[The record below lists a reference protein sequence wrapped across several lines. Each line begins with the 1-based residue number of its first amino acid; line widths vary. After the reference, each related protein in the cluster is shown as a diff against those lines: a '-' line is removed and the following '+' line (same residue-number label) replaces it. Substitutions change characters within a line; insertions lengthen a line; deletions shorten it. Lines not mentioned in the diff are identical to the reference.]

1 MRIRTGVFLAYGMI
15 VAFGFTLLVQ
25 YIVDGLRPRY
35 LEAVEE
41 GMVDC
46 GRLLSHLIADH
57 SENELST
64 EGVESVFRA
73 AKTDYFQAQIYG
85 LMKTRVDIGIY
96 VTDSKGM
103 VIYDSTYP
111 ERVGEPF
118 GVKWRDVRLTL
129 QGHYGARTTRGVPTD
144 PTTAVLYVASPI
156 EREGKLLG
164 VVTVYKATDNANHFI
179 SQAAWKISC
188 AGVAIGGAMLL
199 ASFVV
204 SFWVSRPIERLTR
217 YARAVRDGENV
228 PLPRLG
234 YSCEIRQ
241 MGTAFDEMRDALEG
255 RQYVENYVQNLTHE
269 IKSPLST
276 IQGAAELLQEPMEA
290 QQRVRFAEN
299 IHAETRRIASV
310 VDKLLLLS
318 SLEARKGGIE
328 KKKVDWARIIEE
340 ALVQVKPLIEQKRL
354 TLESALKP
362 ELFVSGES
370 YLIRQAIDNL
380 IHNAIEFSPEG
391 SCLHITACEKDGFA
405 EVRVEDEGPG
415 IPEYALSRIY
425 ERFYSLPRPGT
436 ARKSSGL
443 GLTFVKEVAELHQGK
458 VTLGNRDKGGTVAVF
473 AVPLD

>member
-1 MRIRTGVFLAYGMI
+1 MRIRTGVFLAYGII

-41 GMVDC
+41 GMVDS
-46 GRLLSHLIADH
+46 GRLLSHAIAKD
-57 SENELST
+57 SGEELNTS
-64 EGVESVFRA
+64 RIA
-73 AKTDYFQAQIYG
+73 AIFQEAGADRFQAQIYG
-85 LMKTRVDIGIY
+85 LMKTRIDMGIY
-96 VTDSKGM
+96 VTDDGGI
-103 VIYDSTYP
+103 VVYDSHYP
-111 ERVGEPF
+111 ERIGEAY
-118 GVKWRDVRLTL
+118 GRQWRDVRLTL
-129 QGHYGARTTRGVPTD
+129 EGQYGARTTRTNPSD
-144 PTTAVLYVASPI
+144 PRSAVLYVASPI
-156 EREGKLLG
+156 LRDGKLIG

-179 SQAAWKISC
+179 SEAAWKISC

-217 YARAVRDGENV
+217 YARAVRDGENA

-234 YSCEIRQ
+234 YSREIRQ
-241 MGTAFDEMRDALEG
+241 MGKAFDQMRDALEG

-290 QQRVRFAEN
+290 QQRIRFAEN
-299 IHAETRRIASV
+299 IHAETRRIANV
-310 VDKLLLLS
+310 VDKLLLLT

-328 KKKVDWARIIEE
+328 KKAVDWSRMVEE
-340 ALVQVKPLIEQKRL
+340 VLVLAQPLIDQKQL
-354 TLESALKP
+354 TLET
-362 ELFVSGES
+362 ELEAGLSVSGES

-380 IHNAIEFSPEG
+380 LHNAIEFAPEN
-391 SCLHITACEKDGFA
+391 SKLSVTASRQDGYA
-405 EVRVEDEGPG
+405 EIRVEDEGPG
-415 IPEYALSRIY
+415 IPEYARERIY

-443 GLTFVKEVAELHQGK
+443 GLTFVKEVADLHQGRIS
-458 VTLGNRDKGGTVAVF
+458 LRNRDKGGTVAVL
-473 AVPLD
+473 ALPLE